1 MEIIL
6 RIVGYINSDRIH
18 EIDREI
24 DLKIQQE
31 RIADFCQNHSFDLI
45 YVFEE
50 PQSSTEDNKPMLF
63 ELITRASNKEFDS
76 VVVLRLDTF
85 GSDKLAKMWVI
96 DELRKHRIEFYSLT
110 EDIAPISLANDEQT
124 QKRANLIKNQVR
136 DIPSLPEVVTK
147 VMQIVQDPN
156 SSAAQLSNVIAHD
169 PGLTSR
175 VLKLVNSAYY
185 GFSKQISSIQHAIM
199 ILGFTTIRGLV
210 LSSSIFKIF
219 APKSDNKKMLDYKK
233 LWQHTL
239 LSAIV
244 AKNINK
250 YLSLQQDEQIFSAAI
265 LHDIGK
271 LIVDQYDRANYML
284 AYSEASN
291 PFECG
296 KLINA
301 ERLYC
306 GVSHCDIGFLVS
318 EQWNLPLS
326 ISESIRCHH
335 NPTECA
341 EEHSQI
347 VSMVAISNIL
357 AHVIYEDRILDF
369 DYFDSDALET
379 LGLNNADLTEL
390 YLATKEEVETMGDI
404 ESFFE

>member
-1 MEIIL
+1 M
-6 RIVGYINSDRIH
+6 RAVGYISSKRTH

-24 DLKIQQE
+24 DLKIQKE
-31 RIADFCQNHSFDLI
+31 RILDFCKKHSFNFIDT
-45 YVFEE
+45 FEE
-50 PQSSTEDNKPMLF
+50 PQDSTDDNKPMLF
-63 ELITRASNKEFDS
+63 DLLSRASKKEFDN
-76 VVVLRLDTF
+76 VIILKLDVF
-85 GSDKLAKMWVI
+85 GSDKLAKAWI
-96 DELRKHRIEFYSLT
+96 LDELKKSEVQLESLN
-110 EDIAPISLANDEQT
+110 EDIIVTSSINDEET
-124 QKRANLIKNQVR
+124 QKRANLIKNKVR

-147 VMQIVQDPN
+147 VMQLVQNPN
-156 SSAAQLSNVIAHD
+156 SSASQLSKVISHD

-185 GFSKQISSIQHAIM
+185 GFPKQISSIQHAIM

-239 LSAIV
+239 LSAIA

-250 YLSLQQDEQIFSAAI
+250 YLRLQQDEHIFSAAI

-271 LIVDQYDRANYML
+271 LILDQYDHANFIL
-284 AYSEASN
+284 AFAEASN
-291 PFECG
+291 PFEFN
-296 KLINA
+296 KMINA
-301 ERLYC
+301 EKTHC

-335 NPTECA
+335 SAGDSRDEYR
-341 EEHSQI
+341 HI
-347 VSMVAISNIL
+347 VSMVSIGNTF
-357 AHVIYEDRILDF
+357 AHIIYENNVVDF
-369 DYFDSDALET
+369 DYFDQDAIVI
-379 LGLNNADLTEL
+379 LGLKESDLTEIFVMIN
-390 YLATKEEVETMGDI
+390 EEIQAIGNLEL
-404 ESFFE
+404 FFE